1 MAEFRKVAT
10 LAEVADGT
18 MKLVQAGG
26 AAIALCRLGGAVY
39 ATANTCPHR
48 GGSLGEGS
56 VQDGAIVCPWHGFRY
71 DPKTGR
77 CLNNPALAVACHPV
91 RVEGQDILVEV

>member
-10 LAEVADGT
+10 VGDVAEGT
-18 MKLVQAGG
+18 MKLVQAGET
-26 AAIALCRLGGAVY
+26 AVALCALGGAVY

-56 VQDGAIVCPWHGFRY
+56 VQDGAIVCPWHAFRF
-71 DPKTGR
+71 DPRTGR